1 MWKKGNLLRKNQ
13 TSRYIKDV
21 QIFFRILEEVIS
33 TNWLLQIVYYFF
45 LWTGTTFSFFLSSGK
60 IPLSKHDLKITS
72 RGLHIDSPHIFN
84 ICMLILSK
92 FELFLDVI
100 TKIDYIRQKPVY
112 FKQELRRQ
120 TAVVIN
126 YSALFSK
133 KEFNNSALFFKS
145 VTNLFS

>member
-72 RGLHIDSPHIFN
+72 RGLHIDSPHISN

-120 TAVVIN
+120 TAAVIN

-133 KEFNNSALFFKS
+133 KEFNNSDLFLKS

>member
-1 MWKKGNLLRKNQ
+1 M
-13 TSRYIKDV
+13 
-21 QIFFRILEEVIS
+21 
-33 TNWLLQIVYYFF
+33 
-45 LWTGTTFSFFLSSGK
+45 
-60 IPLSKHDLKITS
+60 
-72 RGLHIDSPHIFN
+72 HIDSPHIFN

-120 TAVVIN
+120 TAAVIN

-133 KEFNNSALFFKS
+133 KEFNNSDLFLKS